1 MGQKKIGQKI
11 SDEKWTTNQIKCR
24 TENWTKE
31 TRQNWTKKS
40 DENRTR
46 QNWTKKSDIRL
57 RKSDIGHQTS
67 DTGHK
72 ISEICYF
79 VHLTLDIRY
88 WREDIRHPTVGQEF
102 RQKIGQE
109 II

>member
-11 SDEKWTTNQIKCR
+11 SDEKWTTNQIKRR

-31 TRQNWTKKS
+31 
-40 DENRTR
+40 TR

-67 DTGHK
+67 DIGHK

-88 WREDIRHPTVGQEF
+88 WRQDIRHPTVGQEF